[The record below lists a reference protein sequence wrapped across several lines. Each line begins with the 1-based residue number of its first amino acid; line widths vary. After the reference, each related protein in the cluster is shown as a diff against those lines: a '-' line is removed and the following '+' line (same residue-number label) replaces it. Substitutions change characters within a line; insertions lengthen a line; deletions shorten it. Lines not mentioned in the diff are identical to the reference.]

1 MALENGRV
9 YAPAR
14 RARGAPCEKSPSVPV
29 NGFLED
35 TAAPGPWRRSRAAKT
50 WKSVRRGEVR
60 LVLGGW
66 GGSRSGHRRRQQ
78 ILPLFGDQV
87 ATAAGHRDRHRV
99 AGVDPAMLERDG
111 VPGHRGDGP
120 AAPDHLGVG
129 PPPAPRDPHRVA
141 GVDPAMLERDGFPG
155 HRVDGPAAPDHLGVD
170 PPLDRARGPAD
181 DLGSYAGGDHLGRVG
196 VAVEERHQPAY
207 RLDL

>member
-35 TAAPGPWRRSRAAKT
+35 TAAPGPWRRSGAAKT
-50 WKSVRRGEVR
+50 WKSVTRCEVR
-60 LVLGGW
+60 LVLRGW
-66 GGSRSGHRRRQQ
+66 GGPRSGPRRRQQ

-87 ATAAGHRDRHRV
+87 ATAAGHRDR
-99 AGVDPAMLERDG
+99 
-111 VPGHRGDGP
+111 
-120 AAPDHLGVG
+120 
-129 PPPAPRDPHRVA
+129 HRVA